1 MSRTKDRLWLPIV
14 LTMGLLVATA
24 IAACAGSGQGLNSDR
39 IRQAFG
45 SYGVDIIYADD
56 ERRISNLYSEES
68 GKRVM
73 RTYAVVNFQGRP
85 PAALAREHAE
95 ILRGASIGSTFRR
108 AGWTIEKHHTYIGA
122 FEVPESYTLVAEG
135 MQISLPRELATH
147 SYLFVVSRD
156 DRSYTYATI
165 TEVHH
170 PDFLSGDDLQEIYG
184 EILFDD
190 GRRQLADLIGA
201 PISPK

>member
-1 MSRTKDRLWLPIV
+1 MSKTTDRLWTPIA
-14 LTMGLLVATA
+14 LLVAA
-24 IAACAGSGQGLNSDR
+24 ALAACAGNGQWLNSDR

-56 ERRISNLYSEES
+56 ERRISSLYSEEA
-68 GKRVM
+68 GNRVM

-85 PAALAREHAE
+85 PAALAREHE
-95 ILRGASIGSTFRR
+95 KILGGASIGSTFRR

-122 FEVPESYTLVAEG
+122 FEVPESYTLIAEG
-135 MQISLPRELATH
+135 MQIALPQELATH
-147 SYLFVVSRD
+147 SYLFVVRRD
-156 DRSYTYATI
+156 ERSYTYATI

-170 PDFLSGDDLQEIYG
+170 PDYLAAERLREIYG

-190 GRRQLADLIGA
+190 GRRRLADLIGA
-201 PISPK
+201 PISLK